1 MIINFSQEKNLEY
14 LEGCVLTCGHFNTI
28 HPGHI
33 RYLKNAKEED
43 NKLVVALFG
52 DSNNDNEKAYQFNQF
67 ERAESLLQ
75 LSIVD
80 EILCIKGRNIEEI
93 IEKIKPKKLILGKEF
108 EKTKDYEM
116 QKAIKMQ
123 KSLNGN
129 ISFHAGD
136 FHYATT
142 ELLGNS
148 EKDLSSKRKNDFIA
162 ACKKQKLDY
171 EKIIN
176 SISNWKNANLIVIGD
191 LIIDQYAACEPLG
204 LSAEAP
210 VVVVK
215 ELERKNFLGGAAIVA
230 SHIKSLGAKCNLIS
244 VIGKDSMAEYAR
256 KELIKMGIGDSLV
269 EDNSRPTT
277 FKKRYVVENQ
287 KLFRVS
293 QLEDHKLTSEVEKS
307 IINNLE
313 KLAPYSGGIVISD
326 FVYGVITE
334 NILKKIS
341 KLSKE
346 YNLLLFGDLQCSSQV
361 DSILKFKDFSLLCP
375 NEKEAR
381 IALQNRE
388 SGLEAVSKELIE
400 KTRSENLI
408 MKLGPEGFII
418 FKKNHTGGWNSQSF
432 PALTVNPLDVAGAG
446 DSLLSV
452 MATGMTSSQN
462 VMCTAAVAAC
472 MSALAVQNMGNKP
485 IDISSLKHMIDKIF
499 L

>member
-1 MIINFSQEKNLEY
+1 MIIKFSSEKDFEH

-33 RYLKNAKEED
+33 RYLKNAKEKD
-43 NKLVVALFG
+43 VKLVVALFG
-52 DSNNDNEKAYQFNQF
+52 DKNNKNKKSYQFNQI
-67 ERAESLLQ
+67 ERAESLNQ

-80 EILCIKGRNIEEI
+80 EILCIEGRDIEKI
-93 IEKIKPKKLILGKEF
+93 IYKIKPKNLILGKEF
-108 EKTKDYEM
+108 ENTKDLEM
-116 QKAIKMQ
+116 QKAINIQ
-123 KSLNGN
+123 KKLKGN
-129 ISFHAGD
+129 INFHAGD
-136 FHYATT
+136 IQYATT
-142 ELLGNS
+142 ELLSNS
-148 EKDLSSKRKNDFIA
+148 ERDLSERRKNKFIS
-162 ACKKQKLDY
+162 ACKKQKISHKTMID
-171 EKIIN
+171 
-176 SISNWKNANLIVIGD
+176 SIKNWENTNLIVIGD

-230 SHIKSLGAKCNLIS
+230 SHINALGANCNLIS
-244 VIGKDSMAEYAR
+244 VVGDDSIAKYAR
-256 KELIKMGIGDSLV
+256 EELKKLGIGDSLV
-269 EDNSRPTT
+269 VDTSRPTT

-293 QLEDHKLTSEVEKS
+293 QLEDHQLPAEVEDLV
-307 IINNLE
+307 IENLE
-313 KLAPYSGGIVISD
+313 KLVPSCGGIVISD
-326 FVYGVITE
+326 FVYGVITKK
-334 NILKKIS
+334 ILKKIC
-341 KLSKE
+341 KLSKK

-361 DSILKFKDFSLLCP
+361 GSILKFKDFSLLCP

-388 SGLEAVSKELIE
+388 SGLESVSRELIE
-400 KTRSENLI
+400 KTRAKNLI
-408 MKLGPEGFII
+408 MKLGPEGFIT
-418 FKKNHTGGWNSQSF
+418 FKKNHPDGWDSQPF

-462 VMCTAAVAAC
+462 VMCTSAIAAC
-472 MSALAVQNMGNKP
+472 MSALAVQTMGNKP
-485 IDISSLKHMIDKIF
+485 IDVSSLKKMIDKLF